1 MQVFQNPM
9 RDGQNKSQK
18 KIQKIELLRAIYTT
32 NLEKYSY
39 NFIDLPKNPA
49 HETVFLIKIL

>member
-1 MQVFQNPM
+1 M